1 MQFQN
6 LLICFDA
13 IANLLVNQ
21 DQKNTRDDIK
31 SAYENTP
38 QDVIADASR
47 FNKQFNKL
55 QIGGNSA
62 SVSIGK
68 MLTVMS
74 EQDNTI
80 RILSRI
86 LGREYNEQHLHDIHN
101 SLFGNLDNTGGSD
114 KRDGMYLASLLTRLT
129 TFIHEQHRQIQLL
142 IDEVSKN
149 VNQVTKQLEQT

>member
-1 MQFQN
+1 
-6 LLICFDA
+6 
-13 IANLLVNQ
+13 LVNQ
-21 DQKNTRDDIK
+21 DQNNTRDDIK
-31 SAYENTP
+31 STCENTP

-47 FNKQFNKL
+47 FNTQFNKL

-114 KRDGMYLASLLTRLT
+114 NRDGMYLASLLKRLT

-142 IDEVSKN
+142 IDEVTKN
-149 VNQVTKQLEQT
+149 VNQVTKKLEQI

>member
-1 MQFQN
+1 M
-6 LLICFDA
+6 A
-13 IANLLVNQ
+13 NQ

-47 FNKQFNKL
+47 FNTQFNKL

-101 SLFGNLDNTGGSD
+101 SLFGNLDNTGGSE
-114 KRDGMYLASLLTRLT
+114 KRDGMYLAGLLTSLT
-129 TFIHEQHRQIQLL
+129 TSIHEQHRQIQLL
-142 IDEVSKN
+142 IDEVTKN

>member
-6 LLICFDA
+6 LLICFDV

-101 SLFGNLDNTGGSD
+101 SLFGNLDNTGRSD
-114 KRDGMYLASLLTRLT
+114 NRDGMYLASLLTRTNHIHTRT
-129 TFIHEQHRQIQLL
+129 TPTN
-142 IDEVSKN
+142 S
-149 VNQVTKQLEQT
+149 VTY

>member
-1 MQFQN
+1 
-6 LLICFDA
+6 LA
-13 IANLLVNQ
+13 NQ
-21 DQKNTRDDIK
+21 DEKNTHDDIK

-38 QDVIADASR
+38 QDVIADTAR

-101 SLFGNLDNTGGSD
+101 SLFGNLDNSGGWSD
-114 KRDGMYLASLLTRLT
+114 KRNGTYLASLLTKLT

-142 IDEVSKN
+142 IEEVTKN
-149 VNQVTKQLEQT
+149 VNQVAKQLEQT

>member
-1 MQFQN
+1 
-6 LLICFDA
+6 LE
-13 IANLLVNQ
+13 NQ
-21 DQKNTRDDIK
+21 DQKNTRDDIE
-31 SAYENTP
+31 SAYENTS

-47 FNKQFNKL
+47 FNTQFNKL
-55 QIGGNSA
+55 QIVGNSP

-86 LGREYNEQHLHDIHN
+86 LGREYNEQHLHEIHN
-101 SLFGNLDNTGGSD
+101 SLFGNLDNSNGGSD
-114 KRDGMYLASLLTRLT
+114 NRDGIYLASLLTRLT

-142 IDEVSKN
+142 IEEVTKN

>member
-1 MQFQN
+1 
-6 LLICFDA
+6 LI
-13 IANLLVNQ
+13 NQ

-47 FNKQFNKL
+47 FNTQFNKL

-114 KRDGMYLASLLTRLT
+114 NRDGKYLVSLLTRLT
-129 TFIHEQHRQIQLL
+129 TFIHEQNRQIQLL
-142 IDEVSKN
+142 IDEVTKN
-149 VNQVTKQLEQT
+149 VNQVTKQLEQTEGSCA

>member
-1 MQFQN
+1 
-6 LLICFDA
+6 
-13 IANLLVNQ
+13 LVNQ

-47 FNKQFNKL
+47 FNTQFNKL

-101 SLFGNLDNTGGSD
+101 SLFGNLDNTGGSE
-114 KRDGMYLASLLTRLT
+114 KRDGMYLAGLLTSLT

-142 IDEVSKN
+142 IDEVTKN

>member
-1 MQFQN
+1 
-6 LLICFDA
+6 LA
-13 IANLLVNQ
+13 NQ
-21 DQKNTRDDIK
+21 DEKNTPADTK
-31 SAYENTP
+31 SSYENTP
-38 QDVIADASR
+38 QDVIADAAR

-86 LGREYNEQHLHDIHN
+86 LGRDYNGQHLHDIHN
-101 SLFGNLDNTGGSD
+101 SLFGNLDYSGSGSD
-114 KRDGMYLASLLTRLT
+114 KKNGIYLASLLRRLT
-129 TFIHEQHRQIQLL
+129 TFIHEQHRQIQSL
-142 IDEVSKN
+142 IEEVTKS
-149 VNQVTKQLEQT
+149 VNQVTMELDQTR

>member
-1 MQFQN
+1 M
-6 LLICFDA
+6 
-13 IANLLVNQ
+13 VNQ

-31 SAYENTP
+31 TAYENTP

-47 FNKQFNKL
+47 FNTQFNKL

-86 LGREYNEQHLHDIHN
+86 LGREYNEQHLHAIHN
-101 SLFGNLDNTGGSD
+101 SLFGNLDYTGESD
-114 KRDGMYLASLLTRLT
+114 NRDGMNLAGLLTRLT
-129 TFIHEQHRQIQLL
+129 TFIHEQNRQIQLL
-142 IDEVSKN
+142 IDEVTKN

>member
-1 MQFQN
+1 M
-6 LLICFDA
+6 A
-13 IANLLVNQ
+13 NQ

-47 FNKQFNKL
+47 FNTQFNKL

-101 SLFGNLDNTGGSD
+101 SLFGNLDNTRGSE
-114 KRDGMYLASLLTRLT
+114 KRDGMYLAGLLTSLT
-129 TFIHEQHRQIQLL
+129 TSIHEQHRQIQLL
-142 IDEVSKN
+142 IEEVTKN
-149 VNQVTKQLEQT
+149 VNQVAKQLEQT

>member
-1 MQFQN
+1 M
-6 LLICFDA
+6 
-13 IANLLVNQ
+13 VNQ
-21 DQKNTRDDIK
+21 DQKNTRDDIE

-47 FNKQFNKL
+47 FNTQFNKL

-86 LGREYNEQHLHDIHN
+86 LGREYNEQHLHDIHDL
-101 SLFGNLDNTGGSD
+101 LFGNTGGSD
-114 KRDGMYLASLLTRLT
+114 NRDGIYLASLLTRLT
-129 TFIHEQHRQIQLL
+129 TFIHEQNRQIQLL
-142 IDEVSKN
+142 IDEVTKN
-149 VNQVTKQLEQT
+149 VNQVTKQLEQI

>member
-21 DQKNTRDDIK
+21 DQKNI
-31 SAYENTP
+31 AYENTP

-86 LGREYNEQHLHDIHN
+86 LGER
-101 SLFGNLDNTGGSD
+101 
-114 KRDGMYLASLLTRLT
+114 
-129 TFIHEQHRQIQLL
+129 
-142 IDEVSKN
+142 V
-149 VNQVTKQLEQT
+149 

>member
-1 MQFQN
+1 M
-6 LLICFDA
+6 
-13 IANLLVNQ
+13 VNQ

-47 FNKQFNKL
+47 FNTQFNKL

-86 LGREYNEQHLHDIHN
+86 LGER
-101 SLFGNLDNTGGSD
+101 
-114 KRDGMYLASLLTRLT
+114 
-129 TFIHEQHRQIQLL
+129 
-142 IDEVSKN
+142 V
-149 VNQVTKQLEQT
+149 

>member
-1 MQFQN
+1 M
-6 LLICFDA
+6 
-13 IANLLVNQ
+13 VNQ
-21 DQKNTRDDIK
+21 DQKNTRDDIE

-47 FNKQFNKL
+47 FNTQFNKL

-114 KRDGMYLASLLTRLT
+114 NRDGMYLASLLTRLT
-129 TFIHEQHRQIQLL
+129 TFIHEQNRQIQLL
-142 IDEVSKN
+142 IDEVTKN

>member
-1 MQFQN
+1 M
-6 LLICFDA
+6 
-13 IANLLVNQ
+13 VNQ
-21 DQKNTRDDIK
+21 DQNNTRDDIK
-31 SAYENTP
+31 STYENTP

-47 FNKQFNKL
+47 FNTQFNKL

-86 LGREYNEQHLHDIHN
+86 LGER
-101 SLFGNLDNTGGSD
+101 
-114 KRDGMYLASLLTRLT
+114 
-129 TFIHEQHRQIQLL
+129 
-142 IDEVSKN
+142 V
-149 VNQVTKQLEQT
+149 